1 MASTDA
7 PPPYSIY
14 NSTPTHK
21 TEASSF
27 ECIGSGG
34 GNLESQRWVVQP
46 EDSSGGEENEPL
58 WRPSFVDWL
67 NILMLLLLSM
77 MITIDG
83 TILVSI
89 LPVCQILCVKLYT
102 LSDEDEV
109 LDSVT
114 QDERSGCILVW
125 DGISTSMRY
134 YATLLHC
141 TVRLRTAAV
150 PNASGIR
157 AVHCWDY
164 NMLSLEQFRANN
176 CRSCDP
182 RNRCRRYNVGNVY
195 ITSRPDTA
203 QRAAYLYCIPIYF
216 QSAKLRSA
224 TSASITLIPITAA
237 ILPAAAVT
245 GILITRFGYIH
256 WPLWLSWIITAIATG
271 CLISWDTST
280 TTVQWVFNL
289 IAVGVGQGITLSSL
303 NSCVQVLADPK
314 DTSHAFAMYAFIRTV
329 GMCVGVPVGGTI
341 FSNRLKY
348 HAHNLGLPD
357 AIGRNV
363 EGGIEVFK
371 NMTATAEQVEAFKLA
386 YARAFRNVAE
396 VLTGLAVLGLIISM
410 FVRRVRL

>member
-1 MASTDA
+1 M
-7 PPPYSIY
+7 
-14 NSTPTHK
+14 
-21 TEASSF
+21 
-27 ECIGSGG
+27 
-34 GNLESQRWVVQP
+34 
-46 EDSSGGEENEPL
+46 
-58 WRPSFVDWL
+58 DWL

-203 QRAAYLYCIPIYF
+203 QRAAY
-216 QSAKLRSA
+216 
-224 TSASITLIPITAA
+224 
-237 ILPAAAVT
+237 V
-245 GILITRFGYIH
+245 
-256 WPLWLSWIITAIATG
+256 LWSSYSLWCSWSSDRALSWGFIYRPSE
-271 CLISWDTST
+271 L
-280 TTVQWVFNL
+280 
-289 IAVGVGQGITLSSL
+289 AVGVLYQLPISFCHFRTANFLTS
-303 NSCVQVLADPK
+303 APK
-314 DTSHAFAMYAFIRTV
+314 A
-329 GMCVGVPVGGTI
+329 
-341 FSNRLKY
+341 
-348 HAHNLGLPD
+348 
-357 AIGRNV
+357 
-363 EGGIEVFK
+363 
-371 NMTATAEQVEAFKLA
+371 NMGFYPSA
-386 YARAFRNVAE
+386 
-396 VLTGLAVLGLIISM
+396 
-410 FVRRVRL
+410 